1 VQETFKASLLELL
14 SEAYLGKT
22 KDYTWFTGEQGVFGT
37 LDGVSAEAAS
47 RSLGGAS
54 VAAHAEHLR
63 WSLAMANAFARGE
76 EPQADW
82 SESWS
87 VDRVDTEAWERLR
100 AELRREFETLM
111 AALEQRDLS
120 TFDAATLTGILAL
133 APHAAYHLGAMRQMV
148 LAS

>member
-1 VQETFKASLLELL
+1 MEDSFKESVLELFL
-14 SEAYLGKT
+14 EAYLGKT
-22 KDYTWFTGEQGVFGT
+22 KAYTWFTGT

-63 WSLAMANAFARGE
+63 WSLALANAFARGE

-100 AELRREFETLM
+100 AELRREFETLS
-111 AALEQRDLS
+111 AALETLALDTL
-120 TFDAATLTGILAL
+120 DAPTLTGILAL
-133 APHAAYHLGAMRQMV
+133 APHAAYHLGAVRQMA
-148 LAS
+148 LAHAADAP